1 MKIPPIGKLIV
12 LSAPSGTGKTSL
24 VKALLKRPNDLI
36 VSVSTTTRKPRPGEV
51 EGSDYFFVSTSQFEL
66 LKTQGEFIESAE
78 VYGNLYG
85 TSENWIKNKI
95 IAGKNILLE
104 IDWQGAQQIKE
115 KFKNSENL
123 ITIFLKPPS
132 LEELHKRLK
141 DRGKDS
147 DEIIKKRISLAT
159 SDIEHSKE
167 FQHVIINMDF
177 DETVAK
183 IEKIIFNRYNIYG
196 E

>member
-24 VKALLKRPNDLI
+24 VKALLKRSNDLI

-159 SDIEHSKE
+159 SDIEHSEE
-167 FQHVIINMDF
+167 FQHVIINTDF
-177 DETVAK
+177 DETVVK
-183 IEKIIFNRYNIYG
+183 IEKIIFNRNNIYG